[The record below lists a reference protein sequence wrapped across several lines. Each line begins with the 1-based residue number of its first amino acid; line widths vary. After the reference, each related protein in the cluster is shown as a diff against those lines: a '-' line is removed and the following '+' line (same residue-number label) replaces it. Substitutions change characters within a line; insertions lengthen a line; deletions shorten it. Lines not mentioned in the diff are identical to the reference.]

1 MHDTLVIDLETK
13 KSFAEVGG
21 EKNVAD
27 LGISVAGVYSYAKDA
42 FFAFEEHELPRLAEM
57 LKTTD
62 HLIGFNII
70 HFDIPVMRP
79 YVDAVLLDRIA
90 VTDIFA
96 DAVAFLGHRVG
107 LAGVAQATVGE
118 SKSGH
123 GLEALEWF
131 RAGRVDDVK
140 KYCLDDVR
148 LTRDVYEY
156 GKKHG
161 HILFESY
168 VDHNIHSIP
177 VAWAEKPE
185 ASVAAVLAD
194 AFAARK
200 RIAIEYISSQDA
212 DNLGFRK
219 TRLVDIY
226 GIKNNGDIEGY
237 CHLRQAVRKFNIRR
251 IMKADV
257 TDESYVI
264 PQDVQPALL

>member
-1 MHDTLVIDLETK
+1 M
-13 KSFAEVGG
+13 
-21 EKNVAD
+21 
-27 LGISVAGVYSYAKDA
+27 
-42 FFAFEEHELPRLAEM
+42 
-57 LKTTD
+57 
-62 HLIGFNII
+62 
-70 HFDIPVMRP
+70 
-79 YVDAVLLDRIA
+79 
-90 VTDIFA
+90 
-96 DAVAFLGHRVG
+96 
-107 LAGVAQATVGE
+107 
-118 SKSGH
+118 
-123 GLEALEWF
+123 
-131 RAGRVDDVK
+131 DDVK

-177 VAWAEKPE
+177 VAWTERPE
-185 ASVAAVLAD
+185 APVAAVLAG

-200 RIAIEYISSQDA
+200 RVAIEYISSQDA

-251 IMKADV
+251 IMKAEE
-257 TDESYVI
+257 TNESYVI